1 MNILT
6 FDTSF
11 DKTYVTLGRDE
22 KVLKNVVV
30 NSTEHEYHSVF
41 LIPEIIKV
49 LKAENLTMQDIS
61 AFGINAGPG
70 SFTGIRICNTVA
82 RVAAQQLDAMLVPVS
97 SLHII
102 SRLAGNGKN
111 VLVLTN
117 ARKNKAYAGIYNGF
131 DEIKA
136 PFAVNL
142 DDIDELLSNFD
153 GEILTDSFMKAFLDE
168 KFVESRNFEGK
179 NDEFGKFLYEITV
192 EKLKNGTKDDFHW
205 AKAKP
210 QYVQPPSI
218 TISKKAVVK

>member
-22 KVLKNVVV
+22 KILKNVVV

-49 LKAENLTMQDIS
+49 LKAENLTMQDLS

-97 SLHII
+97 
-102 SRLAGNGKN
+102 
-111 VLVLTN
+111 
-117 ARKNKAYAGIYNGF
+117 
-131 DEIKA
+131 
-136 PFAVNL
+136 
-142 DDIDELLSNFD
+142 
-153 GEILTDSFMKAFLDE
+153 
-168 KFVESRNFEGK
+168 
-179 NDEFGKFLYEITV
+179 
-192 EKLKNGTKDDFHW
+192 
-205 AKAKP
+205 
-210 QYVQPPSI
+210 
-218 TISKKAVVK
+218 